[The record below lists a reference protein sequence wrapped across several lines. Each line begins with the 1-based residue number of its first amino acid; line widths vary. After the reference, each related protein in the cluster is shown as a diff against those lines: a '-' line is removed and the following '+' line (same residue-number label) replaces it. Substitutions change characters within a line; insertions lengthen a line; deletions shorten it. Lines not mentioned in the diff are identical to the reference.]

1 MAILLVFLL
10 LGIPLF
16 LLLLKHRKNGERL
29 KSPPG
34 PRRLPFIGNL
44 HQLDTAFLHHYLWQ
58 LSKKYGPLMSL
69 QLGFVPTLI
78 VSSAKMAKEVMKTH
92 DLVFCS
98 RPGLLGLQKLSYKGL
113 DVAMSPYNDSWR
125 ELKKIVTLHLL
136 SSKRVQ
142 SFRPIREE
150 EVSRMI
156 AKVSQLAASSKLVN
170 LSEMITTL
178 TSSTI
183 CRVAFGKR
191 FDEGYEGSKFHNLLI
206 EWQVV
211 AAKFYFSDHF
221 PLIGWMDNVTGL
233 CARLDKLFREMDL
246 VYQEL
251 IDDHLDPKRK
261 NSSQEDLIDILLGLR
276 EEQSSSVD
284 FSFDHIK
291 AVLMNMLLG
300 GTDTSSATV
309 VWAMTELM
317 KNPSLMKKAQEEVRK
332 LIGEKGRVDED
343 DLQKLPYLE
352 AVVKETLRFHPAV
365 PLLVPRE
372 TMQSCVVD
380 GYEIRPETLVYVNAY
395 AIGRDPECWE
405 DPEKFFP
412 ERFLNSTIDYK
423 GLDFEF
429 IPFGAGRRKCPGISM
444 GVTIVQ
450 LALSSLLYSFNWEL
464 PNGMKKEDIDIDPA
478 PGLAAQKKI
487 ALCLAAKKV

>member
-1 MAILLVFLL
+1 MAILLVFLI
-10 LGIPLF
+10 LGIPVF

-29 KSPPG
+29 PSPPG
-34 PRRLPFIGNL
+34 PPGLPFIGNL
-44 HQLDTAFLHHYLWQ
+44 HQLETAFLHRYLWQ

-98 RPGLLGLQKLSYKGL
+98 RPALLGLRKLSYNGL
-113 DVAMSPYNDSWR
+113 DVALSPYNDSWR
-125 ELKKIVTLHLL
+125 ELKKIITLHLL

-142 SFRPIREE
+142 SFRPIHEE

-178 TSSTI
+178 TSSMI

-261 NSSQEDLIDILLGLR
+261 NSSQEDLIDILLRLR

-300 GTDTSSATV
+300 RTDTSSATV
-309 VWAMTELM
+309 IWAMTELL

-352 AVVKETLRFHPAV
+352 AVVKETLRLHPAI
-365 PLLVPRE
+365 PLLPRE
-372 TMQSCVVD
+372 TLQSCVID
-380 GYEIRPETLVYVNAY
+380 GYEIRPKTLVYVNAY

-412 ERFLNSTIDYK
+412 ERFLNCSIDYK

-444 GVTIVQ
+444 AVATVQ
-450 LALSSLLYSFNWEL
+450 LALSSLLYSFDWEL
-464 PNGMKKEDIDIDPA
+464 PNGMKKEDIDIDSV
-478 PGLAAQKKI
+478 PGVVVQKKN
-487 ALCLAAKKV
+487 ALCLVAKKV

>member
-1 MAILLVFLL
+1 MAT
-10 LGIPLF
+10 
-16 LLLLKHRKNGERL
+16 LKQTRPSN
-29 KSPPG
+29 
-34 PRRLPFIGNL
+34 
-44 HQLDTAFLHHYLWQ
+44 
-58 LSKKYGPLMSL
+58 
-69 QLGFVPTLI
+69 VPSTRFCANFDS
-78 VSSAKMAKEVMKTH
+78 SSAKMAKEVMKTH

-98 RPGLLGLQKLSYKGL
+98 RPGLVGLQKLSYKGL

-211 AAKFYFSDHF
+211 AVKFYFSDHF

-261 NSSQEDLIDILLGLR
+261 NSSQEDLIDILLRLR

-317 KNPSLMKKAQEEVRK
+317 KNPSLMKKAQEELRK

-352 AVVKETLRFHPAV
+352 AVVKETLRFHPAA

-380 GYEIRPETLVYVNAY
+380 GYEIRPKTLVYVNAY
-395 AIGRDPECWE
+395 AIGRDPDCWE

-444 GVTIVQ
+444 AVTIVQ

-487 ALCLAAKKV
+487 ALCLVAKKV

>member
-10 LGIPLF
+10 CIPLF

-29 KSPPG
+29 PSPPG
-34 PRRLPFIGNL
+34 PPGLPFIGNL
-44 HQLDTAFLHHYLWQ
+44 HQLDTLYFHRYLWQ

-78 VSSAKMAKEVMKTH
+78 VSSAKMAEEVLKTH

-98 RPGLLGLQKLSYKGL
+98 RPGLLGLQKLSYNGL
-113 DVAMSPYNDSWR
+113 DVALSPYNDSWR
-125 ELKKIVTLHLL
+125 ELKKIVTLHLF

-156 AKVSQLAASSKLVN
+156 AKVSQLAALSKIVN

-178 TSSTI
+178 TSTVI
-183 CRVAFGKR
+183 RRIAFSKR
-191 FDEGYEGSKFHNLLI
+191 FDEGYEGSKFHYLLT
-206 EWQVV
+206 ELQVV

-221 PLIGWMDNVTGL
+221 PLLGWIDNVTGL
-233 CARLDKLFREMDL
+233 CTRLDKIFREVDL

-251 IDDHLDPKRK
+251 IDDHLDPKRN
-261 NSSQEDLIDILLGLR
+261 NSSQEDILDIFLRLR

-291 AVLMNMLLG
+291 AVLMNILFG
-300 GTDTSSATV
+300 GTDTSSTTV

-352 AVVKETLRFHPAV
+352 AVVKETLRLHPAI
-365 PLLVPRE
+365 PLLPRE
-372 TMQSCVVD
+372 TLQSCVID
-380 GYEIRPETLVYVNAY
+380 GYEIRPKTLVYVNVY
-395 AIGRDPECWE
+395 AIGRDPERWE
-405 DPEKFFP
+405 DPEKFLP
-412 ERFLNSTIDYK
+412 ERFLNSSIDYK
-423 GLDFEF
+423 GLDFEL

-444 GVTIVQ
+444 GVAIVQ
-450 LALSSLLYSFNWEL
+450 LALSSLLYSFDWEL
-464 PNGMKKEDIDIDPA
+464 PNGMKKEDIDIDSV
-478 PGLAAQKKI
+478 PGVVVQKKN
-487 ALCLAAKKV
+487 ALCLVAKKV